1 MRALVC
7 HELSTDRSGTK
18 LEADWPEPAA
28 PGPGEVTVAMTAA
41 ALNYPDLLMLSGGY
55 QFKPE
60 LPFIPGVEGAGHIV
74 AVGEDVSGELIGE
87 RVVVGARSGCL
98 AERIT
103 LSLASVRSLPP
114 GMHDEQAAGFTV
126 GALTA
131 WVGLVERGR
140 LAVGERVLVLGAGGG
155 MGWAAVQLAH
165 ARGATVLAA
174 TSDPAKAAL
183 LTGAG
188 ADMVLT
194 IDRATPRFRRPEGY
208 RRGVRSGWRRAR
220 HAGAEDAALG
230 RPLSDHRLYRRAA
243 GAGAAQPRAA
253 QGHRDRWRAGPARQG
268 GRDAGAGARHLR
280 EIDALAAGGKLTPHI
295 GLTVPLERADEAFA
309 AMAAGAIMGKAVVTF

>member
-7 HELSTDRSGTK
+7 HSLSEDRSGTR
-18 LEADWPEPAA
+18 LEPDWPEPAA

-60 LPFIPGVEGAGHIV
+60 LPFVPGVEGAGHII

-103 LSLASVRSLPP
+103 LPLGAVRSLPP
-114 GMHDEQAAGFTV
+114 GMHDEQAAAFTV

-140 LAVGERVLVLGAGGG
+140 LAAGERVLVLGAGGG

-174 TSDPAKAAL
+174 TSDPAKAML
-183 LTGAG
+183 LTAGG
-188 ADMVLT
+188 ADTVLT
-194 IDRATPRFRRPEGY
+194 IDRATPDFADLRDIDVVFDPVGGALAMPALKTLRWGGRYLIIGFTGGPPVRVPLNRVLLKGTEIV
-208 RRGVRSGWRRAR
+208 GVR
-220 HAGAEDAALG
+220 AGEAG
-230 RPLSDHRLYRRAA
+230 R
-243 GAGAAQPRAA
+243 Q
-253 QGHRDRWRAGPARQG
+253 
-268 GRDAGAGARHLR
+268 DAGAGARHLR
-280 EIDALAAGGKLTPHI
+280 EIDALAATGALTPHV
-295 GLTVPLERADEAFA
+295 GMTVPLERADDAFA
-309 AMAAGAIMGKAVVTF
+309 AMAAGGITGKAVVTF